1 MTCNRVPVAKVLRKQ
16 LIIARWLK
24 AAGNTYNCS
33 RAEFI
38 IMAAT
43 FNFIGF
49 IIDDRVARIKLA
61 RPPVNILSI
70 AMMQEINA
78 ALDEC
83 SRHRDLAAIVFEAAP
98 DCRAFSAGVSVE
110 EHAHETIFQMLDSFH
125 AIFRNLEQIGRPSV
139 AVVNGPALGGGC
151 ELITYCDFVIAGE
164 QARFGQP
171 EIKLGV
177 FPPVAAFLL
186 PRVIG
191 DRRARE
197 LILTGEII
205 EAREALALGLV
216 NRVVPTAELEQEVL
230 RLLSQLRGLSAA
242 ALEHA
247 KRAIDL
253 GHGRSLDAA
262 LKEVEDMYLQELMK
276 TRDATEGVNA
286 FSEKRKAVW
295 QHR

>member
-1 MTCNRVPVAKVLRKQ
+1 MT
-16 LIIARWLK
+16 
-24 AAGNTYNCS
+24 
-33 RAEFI
+33 
-38 IMAAT
+38 AT
-43 FNFIGF
+43 FNHIQFGIEDRVGF
-49 IIDDRVARIKLA
+49 ITLA
-61 RPPVNILSI
+61 SPPLNVLNI
-70 AMMQEINA
+70 AMMQEMNK

-83 SRHRDLAAIVFEAAP
+83 SQQRDLAAIVFAAAP

-125 AIFRNLEQIGRPSV
+125 AIFRSLEQISRPSI

-151 ELITYCDFVIAGE
+151 ELITFCDFVIASD

-177 FPPVAAFLL
+177 FPPVAAILL
-186 PRVIG
+186 PRVVG

-197 LILTGEII
+197 LMLTGEII
-205 EAREALALGLV
+205 EAREALALGLIT
-216 NRVVPTAELEQEVL
+216 RVVPATELEAETA
-230 RLLSQLRGLSAA
+230 RLLTQLRGLSAL

-253 GHGRSLDAA
+253 GQGRSLDEA
-262 LKEVEDMYLQELMK
+262 LKEIEDMYLHELMK
-276 TRDATEGVNA
+276 TQDAVEGISA
-286 FSEKRKAVW
+286 FGEKRKAAW

>member
-1 MTCNRVPVAKVLRKQ
+1 MT
-16 LIIARWLK
+16 
-24 AAGNTYNCS
+24 
-33 RAEFI
+33 
-38 IMAAT
+38 AT
-43 FNFIGF
+43 FNHIQFAIEDRVGF
-49 IIDDRVARIKLA
+49 ITLA
-61 RPPVNILSI
+61 SPPLNVLNI
-70 AMMQEINA
+70 AMMQEMNK

-83 SRHRDLAAIVFEAAP
+83 SQQRDLAAIVFAAAP

-125 AIFRNLEQIGRPSV
+125 AIFRSLEQISRPSI

-151 ELITYCDFVIAGE
+151 ELITFCDFVIASD

-177 FPPVAAFLL
+177 FPPVAAILL
-186 PRVIG
+186 PRVVG

-197 LILTGEII
+197 LMLTGEII
-205 EAREALALGLV
+205 EAREALALGLIT
-216 NRVVPTAELEQEVL
+216 RVVPATELEAETA
-230 RLLSQLRGLSAA
+230 RLLTQLRGLSAL

-253 GHGRSLDAA
+253 GQGRSLDEA
-262 LKEVEDMYLQELMK
+262 LKEIEDMYLHELMK
-276 TRDATEGVNA
+276 TQDAVEGISA
-286 FSEKRKAVW
+286 FGEKRKAAW

>member
-1 MTCNRVPVAKVLRKQ
+1 ML
-16 LIIARWLK
+16 
-24 AAGNTYNCS
+24 
-33 RAEFI
+33 
-38 IMAAT
+38 AT
-43 FNFIGF
+43 FDFIAF
-49 IIDDRVARIKLA
+49 TIDDRVARIKLA

-70 AMMQEINA
+70 AMMQEINR

-83 SRHRDLAAIVFEAAP
+83 SNQRELAAIVFEAAP

-151 ELITYCDFVIAGE
+151 ELITYCDFVIAGD

-177 FPPVAAFLL
+177 FPPVAALLL

-191 DRRARE
+191 ERRARE
-197 LILTGEII
+197 LMLTGEII

-216 NRVVPTAELEQEVL
+216 NRVVPTAELEQEVT
-230 RLLSQLRGLSAA
+230 RLLTQLRGLSAS

-253 GHGRSLDAA
+253 GQGRSLDAA

-276 TRDATEGVNA
+276 SQDATEGINA

>member
-1 MTCNRVPVAKVLRKQ
+1 MPD
-16 LIIARWLK
+16 
-24 AAGNTYNCS
+24 
-33 RAEFI
+33 
-38 IMAAT
+38 T
-43 FNFIGF
+43 FNHINFAIA
-49 IIDDRVARIKLA
+49 DRVARITLA
-61 RPPVNILSI
+61 SPPLNVLNI
-70 AMMQEINA
+70 AMMQEMNK

-83 SRHRDLAAIVFEAAP
+83 SQQRDLAAIVFAAAP

-125 AIFRNLEQIGRPSV
+125 AIFRSLEQISRPTL
-139 AVVNGPALGGGC
+139 AIVNGPALGGGC
-151 ELITYCDFVIAGE
+151 ELITFCDFVIASD

-177 FPPVAAFLL
+177 FPPIAAVLL

-197 LILTGEII
+197 MMLTGEII
-205 EAREALALGLV
+205 EAQEALALGLV
-216 NRVVPTAELEQEVL
+216 SRVVPAAELEAEAA
-230 RLLSQLRGLSAA
+230 RLLAQLRGLSAL

-253 GHGRSLDAA
+253 GQGRSLDDA
-262 LKEVEDMYLQELMK
+262 LKEIEDMYLHELMK
-276 TRDATEGVNA
+276 TQDAVEGIKA
-286 FSEKRKAVW
+286 FGEKRKAAW